1 MALLEVENLQVRF
14 TTRDGTVHAVDG
26 LDFRLEKGET
36 LGVVGESGSGKS
48 QAMLAIMGL
57 LADNG
62 RARGRIRFLGER
74 LDRLPPAARRRLRG
88 NRMGMIFQ
96 DPQTSLNGHLSIE
109 RQLTEV
115 LQVHQGLS
123 RRQGLDGAEAGLA
136 AVGIPD
142 PARRIRRYPHEFSGG
157 MRQRVMIA
165 MTLLCQPDLLIADE
179 PTTALDVTVQA
190 QILDLLADLQKR
202 HAMSI
207 LLITHDLGVIAR
219 LSDRVLVMYGGRAC
233 EEAPVER
240 LFDQPHHPYTRAL
253 LGAVPR
259 LDLPPGARLAAI
271 PGQPPTLL
279 GRPGGCP
286 FHDRCPEALPR
297 CRETPPAARWIAPDH
312 RVFCHLEGDS

>member
-1 MALLEVENLQVRF
+1 MALLEVEDLQVSF
-14 TTRDGTVHAVDG
+14 ATRDGTVQAVDG
-26 LDFRLEKGET
+26 LDFQLEKGET

-74 LDRLPPAARRRLRG
+74 LDALTPAARRRLRG
-88 NRMGMIFQ
+88 NRMAMIFQ

-109 RQLTEV
+109 RQMTEV
-115 LQVHQGLS
+115 LQVHQGLN
-123 RRQGLDGAEAGLA
+123 RRQARRRAIEALS

-165 MTLLCQPDLLIADE
+165 MALLCRPDLLIADE

-233 EEAPVER
+233 EEAPVEA
-240 LFDQPHHPYTRAL
+240 LFDQPRHPYTRAL
-253 LGAVPR
+253 LDAVPR
-259 LDLPPGARLAAI
+259 LDLPPEARLTAI

-279 GRPGGCP
+279 GRPAGCP
-286 FHDRCPEALPR
+286 FHERCPEALPR
-297 CRETPPAARWIAPDH
+297 CAETAPTAHQVAPGH
-312 RVFCHLEGDS
+312 RVFCHLEAAP